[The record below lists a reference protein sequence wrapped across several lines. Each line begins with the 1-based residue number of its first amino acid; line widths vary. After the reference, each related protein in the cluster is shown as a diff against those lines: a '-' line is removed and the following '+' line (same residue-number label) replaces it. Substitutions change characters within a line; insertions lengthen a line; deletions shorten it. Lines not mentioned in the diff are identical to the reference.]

1 MTTQSECN
9 HEFKKPL
16 EFFIPSID
24 LYGKEKIDWV
34 LYTVDNAENTVYID
48 SADFTGPRQKVGTGG
63 IVLRNLR
70 LVYRKYL
77 LNDPKVFGELQEALK
92 IDFNQAKEVLKLL
105 SYLEELYRNVDY
117 YSLVDLNFT
126 DKNLYPMLKISDSP
140 FLKFVD
146 LSGNVKLAEVIKNIQ
161 VHGQWG
167 ARNQVK

>member
-1 MTTQSECN
+1 MTSQSECN

-16 EFFIPSID
+16 EFFIPSIE

-34 LYTVDNAENTVYID
+34 LYTVDDKDNTVYID

-77 LNDPKVFGELQEALK
+77 LNDPKVFAELQDALK
-92 IDFNQAKEVLKLL
+92 IDFNQAKEVLKLI
-105 SYLEELYRNVDY
+105 SYLEELYRNVEY
-117 YSLVDLNFT
+117 YFLVDLNF
-126 DKNLYPMLKISDSP
+126 DNKDLYPTLKIVDSP
-140 FLKFVD
+140 FMKFVD
-146 LSGNVKLAEVIKNIQ
+146 LSGSIKLENVLKDLQ

-167 ARNQVK
+167 ARNLEA